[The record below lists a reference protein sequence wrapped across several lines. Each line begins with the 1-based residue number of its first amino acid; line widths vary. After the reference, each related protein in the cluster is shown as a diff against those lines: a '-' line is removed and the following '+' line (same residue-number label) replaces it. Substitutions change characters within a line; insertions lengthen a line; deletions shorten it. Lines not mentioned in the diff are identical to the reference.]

1 VGPPA
6 SWLGGV
12 DEVLTKQQMRTILK
26 NRLRIII
33 AVTLLV
39 VVSLAVWSVLIEPN
53 RLVLHAETITLPHW
67 PTAMNGF
74 KIAAIGDIHT
84 GSPFIDTAK
93 LRQIVALTNSQQPDL
108 IVLLGDYM
116 VRDRAFQTEIDP
128 EVTAGALQGLHA
140 PLGVYAVLGNHDWWF
155 DGERV
160 RRAFEN
166 AGIKVLDN
174 QVAEVHKGNQSVW
187 LVGIADAWTRPQDIV
202 GTFNQVPPGAVSIA
216 LTHNPDTFT
225 RLPSSAHLV
234 LAAHTHG
241 GQVNLPLLGRLVV
254 PSDYGQRY
262 AAGHVEED
270 GKNLFVTTGIGTSV
284 FPVRFRVPPEVAVL
298 TLRAR

>member
-1 VGPPA
+1 
-6 SWLGGV
+6 
-12 DEVLTKQQMRTILK
+12 MRAIFK
-26 NRLRIII
+26 SRLRIII
-33 AVTLLV
+33 AVTLLLV
-39 VVSLAVWSVLIEPN
+39 VALAVWSLLIEPN
-53 RLVLHAETITLPHW
+53 RLVLHAETIKLPHW
-67 PTAMNGF
+67 PAALNGF

-84 GSPFIDTAK
+84 GSPFIDSAK

-128 EVTAGALQGLHA
+128 EVTVGVLQGLHA

-166 AGIKVLDN
+166 AGIKVLEN
-174 QVAEVHKGNQSVW
+174 QVAEVHKGHQSVW
-187 LVGIADAWTRPQDIV
+187 LVGIADAWTRLQDIV
-202 GTFNQVPPGAVSIA
+202 GTFNQVPVGAASIA

-225 RLPSSAHLV
+225 RLPSSAYLV
-234 LAAHTHG
+234 LAGHTHG
-241 GQVNLPLLGRLVV
+241 GQVNLPVLGRLVV

-262 AAGHVEED
+262 AAGHIEED
-270 GKNLFVTTGIGTSV
+270 GKNLFVTTGIGTSI